1 MGGVPPGPVR
11 PRSWDLPQRAAAAQ
25 LDQREPAWFISYGVG
40 SRRFLAIASW
50 HTSPLLVE
58 ATTVHELR
66 ELMRDAEL
74 EAALSPARVPV
85 RAR

>member
-11 PRSWDLPQRAAAAQ
+11 PRRWDLPQRAAAAQ
-25 LDQREPAWFISYGVG
+25 LDQLEPAWFISYGVG

-50 HTSPLLVE
+50 HPAPLMVE
-58 ATTVHELR
+58 ATTVHDLR

-74 EAALSPARVPV
+74 EAVLSPAPIPA